1 MEPISFKDL
10 KKMLISKLINRIWRV
25 KEIKSVIFGLGAFSV
40 RPKKLLWKNNLCRLS
55 FIHLAKR
62 ESHLLFRLI
71 LNCQE
76 LSKGQLRCKLNTLLI
91 CIGMIG
97 VTQRFTNVLYKLKL
111 IQEALIMMNLFLRTR
126 MRNLQRMQLQAI
138 IEQ

>member
-1 MEPISFKDL
+1 ML
-10 KKMLISKLINRIWRV
+10 KSKLINRIWRV
-25 KEIKSVIFGLGAFSV
+25 KEIKSVIFGLGVFSV
-40 RPKKLLWKNNLCRLS
+40 RPKKLLWKNNLCRLN

-62 ESHLLFRLI
+62 ESHLLSKLI

-91 CIGMIG
+91 CIVMIG
-97 VTQRFTNVLYKLKL
+97 VTQRCTSVLYKLKL

-126 MRNLQRMQLQAI
+126 MKNLQRMQLQAI